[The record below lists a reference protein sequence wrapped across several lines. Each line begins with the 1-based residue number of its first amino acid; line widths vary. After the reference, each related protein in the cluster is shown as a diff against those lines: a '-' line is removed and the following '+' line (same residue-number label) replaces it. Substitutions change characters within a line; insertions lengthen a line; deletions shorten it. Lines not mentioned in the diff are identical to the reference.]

1 LKWHL
6 LSLSSFSIPL
16 PFIFQE
22 AKESIDEE
30 DPRPTSSNGAYIR
43 VIHQEEEI
51 YFDRGTITLKEGC
64 SAIIQRTLPPKT
76 KDLGSATI
84 PCTIG
89 KILLDL
95 GANINLIHFS
105 MVAQIGDSE
114 IKPTRMSL
122 QLADCSIKYPYGV
135 VEDVLMKEDKFV
147 FLMDFVVMDIK
158 EDSKVPLILGRSFM
172 LTI

>member
-1 LKWHL
+1 MIMVYFKSHFSFLF
-6 LSLSSFSIPL
+6 LS
-16 PFIFQE
+16 
-22 AKESIDEE
+22 
-30 DPRPTSSNGAYIR
+30 TSKTISLNRTYK
-43 VIHQEEEI
+43 VILIII

-147 FLMDFVVMDIK
+147 FLFGLLRTWIK
-158 EDSKVPLILGRSFM
+158 
-172 LTI
+172 